1 MKSVT
6 KLKDQAR
13 KHEQKEEW
21 QKAIDA
27 YLQVLKT
34 GDEGDAEVELPLY
47 NRVGDLYVRMGRPD
61 DAVKYYEQAAD
72 QYAEAGLFNNA
83 IALCNKALRYV
94 PDRVDVLRKL
104 GEFSASQG
112 FLTDARRWFLE
123 YAEKMS
129 KAGQVDAAFAALEQ
143 FAETSEDPAVRELL
157 ADRLEAHDRIAEAV
171 TELQRAYGMRAAA
184 GEAEAAETLKARI
197 LELDPNAVVSS
208 EGAAAGMSHAGPASH
223 ALPGLADLPEKP
235 TAPPPEQP
243 AAAQEAPRAD
253 AQAESE
259 EEAAP
264 EDGVEAID
272 IEPTSLDT
280 AAYGDVELGNLG
292 LEGFE
297 STQIG
302 GGTPDEVGTIDLE
315 GLEGT
320 DLSGTVE
327 LEADADEPAGELPGL
342 DEDQDPGFELPSL
355 DDEEE
360 AAPLPGFDDDDEEA
374 AAALPALDEDEAA
387 EAAPLPG
394 LDDEEDTAPL
404 PDLEDEEGAAPL
416 PGFDD
421 EENEADTASLPGLDD
436 EELDQLEVE
445 PLPADAAELQEPAGA
460 RAEEGFPELAGMES
474 GLDAGAGAG
483 SALAADGEPLDV
495 EAERTRVAELKA
507 GGRIEEAA
515 DLLRRLHTGLAARE
529 RHADALTVAEELIDL
544 EPDALTHHQRAV
556 EYAVALGDTAAQVRT
571 HLGLAQALE
580 RAGSPTKAR
589 AMYQRVLELD
599 PDNATAGEALREERG
614 QVQEGFVDLFALVSD
629 ERQDPDT
636 RFVVAENAPSGD
648 EDRDFAELLS
658 QFKQK
663 VSENVAPEDAGSHY
677 DLGLAFKEMGLVDEA
692 IAEFQVA
699 LRGGDERL
707 KIYEELGQCFILKEQ
722 YNIALKVL
730 QRALQV
736 PFDDELE
743 LIGVYYHLGRVQEA
757 LGARSEAREAYERV
771 LGLDISFADV
781 NERMARL

>member
-47 NRVGDLYVRMGRPD
+47 NRVGDLYVRLGRSD

-129 KAGQVDAAFAALEQ
+129 KAGKVDAAFAALEQ

-171 TELQRAYGMRAAA
+171 TELQRAYGMRAAG
-184 GEAEAAETLKARI
+184 GEAAAAAALKARI
-197 LELDPNAVVSS
+197 LELDPDAVVSS

-223 ALPGLADLPEKP
+223 ALPGLADLPEKTAP
-235 TAPPPEQP
+235 APPPERP
-243 AAAQEAPRAD
+243 AAAPEPLVD
-253 AQAESE
+253 AQPAIE
-259 EEAAP
+259 P
-264 EDGVEAID
+264 DDGVEAVD

-280 AAYGDVELGNLG
+280 TSYGDVELGDLG

-302 GGTPDEVGTIDLE
+302 GGTPDEVGTIDLAGLD

-320 DLSGTVE
+320 DLSGTAG
-327 LEADADEPAGELPGL
+327 LGADADEPAGELPGL
-342 DEDQDPGFELPSL
+342 DEDQDTGFELPAL
-355 DDEEE
+355 DDEGE
-360 AAPLPGFDDDDEEA
+360 AAPLPGFD
-374 AAALPALDEDEAA
+374 EDEAA
-387 EAAPLPG
+387 EAEPLPG
-394 LDDEEDTAPL
+394 LDDED
-404 PDLEDEEGAAPL
+404 DAAPL

-421 EENEADTASLPGLDD
+421 EESAAPLPGFDDEEDEGDAAPLPGLEDDEADAAPLPGLEEDEGAVPLAGLDD
-436 EELDQLEVE
+436 EELDSLEVE
-445 PLPADAAELQEPAGA
+445 PLPADAAELQEPAA
-460 RAEEGFPELAGMES
+460 AHAEEGFPDLGGMEM
-474 GLDAGAGAG
+474 GVDAGA
-483 SALAADGEPLDV
+483 EPLDV

-507 GGRIEEAA
+507 GGRTDEAA
-515 DLLRRLHTGLAARE
+515 ALLRRLHTGLAARE
-529 RHADALTVAEELIDL
+529 RHADALSVAEELIDL
-544 EPDALTHHQRAV
+544 EPDGLAHHQRAV
-556 EYAVALGDTAAQVRT
+556 EYAAALGQAAAQVRT
-571 HLGLAQALE
+571 HLGLAQAFE

-589 AMYQRVLELD
+589 AMYQRVLDLD
-599 PDNATAGEALREERG
+599 PDNAAAGAALREERG
-614 QVQEGFVDLFALVSD
+614 QAEEGFVDLFALVSD
-629 ERQDPDT
+629 DRQDPDT